1 MDKSRRQFE
10 SFIKKETGFDLHRT
24 NYPMTKR
31 EDQQYSSH
39 QTNLAWLSW
48 QASRESLEKERD
60 EAIKHLIL
68 VFQQYAN
75 SDHLFM
81 SAGENACEFLDDLGY
96 GIDTGQTLELTDKG
110 KQLIKE
116 DWE

>member
-1 MDKSRRQFE
+1 MDKSRQQFE

-48 QASRESLEKERD
+48 QASRESLINNLEP
-60 EAIKHLIL
+60 
-68 VFQQYAN
+68 V
-75 SDHLFM
+75 
-81 SAGENACEFLDDLGY
+81 GY
-96 GIDTGQTLELTDKG
+96 MRLEG
-110 KQLIKE
+110 GNNIKE
-116 DWE
+116 YGFTHIYEEKFDKETIPLYRLDK